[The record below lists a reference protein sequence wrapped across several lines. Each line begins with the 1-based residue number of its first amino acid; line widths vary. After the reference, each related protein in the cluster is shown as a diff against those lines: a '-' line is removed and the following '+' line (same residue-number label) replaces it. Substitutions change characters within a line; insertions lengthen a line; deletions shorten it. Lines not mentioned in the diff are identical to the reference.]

1 MSILLEKPRR
11 AMGAIVVAG
20 VASLVLA
27 ASLAYA
33 SPGTPISSV
42 PVGLDHDPGGNLV
55 AQVKTDAK
63 GNAAFG
69 KLAPG
74 RYVVF
79 VPDLSAFKGPVVF
92 SVSVNGAAPILSE
105 PIKAG
110 KGKAYAMDKNGRKLM
125 PTIEKAGG
133 QIVVTIFDR
142 WGL

>member
-1 MSILLEKPRR
+1 MKSTSIVTALIAALLF
-11 AMGAIVVAG
+11 AV
-20 VASLVLA
+20 
-27 ASLAYA
+27 SLAHA
-33 SPGTPISSV
+33 TAGTPISSV

-55 AQVKTDAK
+55 AESKTDAK
-63 GNAAFG
+63 GNATFG

-79 VPDLSAFKGPVVF
+79 VPDLSIFKGPVVF
-92 SVSVNGAAPILSE
+92 AVSVNGSAPVLSE

-125 PTIEKAGG
+125 PTIDKAGG

-142 WGL
+142 WGI